1 MSQLTARIL
10 KASAVLADGVHAEVR
25 TTQNRGLLSWHGMFK
40 LEQMIPELIN
50 ESGALQIQFSDGR
63 AGTIVVTN
71 IEMAVQPIAVTFQG
85 SGPLK

>member
-10 KASAVLADGVHAEVR
+10 KGSNVLADGVRAQVK
-25 TTQNRGLLSWHGMFK
+25 TTQNRGMLSWHGM
-40 LEQMIPELIN
+40 LELERMIPELNN
-50 ESGALQIQFSDGR
+50 ESGSLQIQFSDGR
-63 AGTIVVTN
+63 SGTIMVTN